1 MKNISKLIICILCFI
16 TFSLNVKAACN
27 DPELNDFVEGLKIE
41 FFAPR
46 LESDFSKEYLDKI
59 GNATTA
65 GYAYYFI
72 FNKQE
77 YGNKKIQDVL
87 EIEAID
93 GTGKPGEWKYQ
104 EPIAK
109 YGVGGYNAVE
119 EEIYTLRIK
128 AVSGKCKG
136 QVLKSSTYTIPQFNM
151 YVQTAY
157 CEKYPHHELCQT
169 FTDKTKNMNDAE
181 FGKAMRDYEQE
192 IINNKKTLKDLF
204 LKYYTYVL
212 CVIVP
217 FILVSIYYKRRI
229 KRLIKLKSQEEERHI
244 TRRKAE
250 LFFIAFLLLIP
261 TLKAATDECTIEVK
275 EVNQVVR
282 VPGVNVSVEHCGWNQ
297 GGWGK
302 GQTFNDNPD
311 SAVFRAIEWG
321 KEKVWAQVS
330 DCYGN
335 GWYGQIQRCI
345 MTEEGGKGKIHVEK
359 SATVTCWDHGSTYN
373 EKIQDAITCEEDD
386 EDCTPQNE
394 IWESGIYCW
403 GVKHKDESSCGAYN
417 SRSFSAMKQGD
428 FNGWT
433 SYGQSHLCPEAFKQA
448 IADGKAAGSGTVV
461 CAPEAD
467 DDDAECDVLAYTK
480 CPFYPCEATREKVEQ
495 TTEEYTI
502 KGVEAYCVNPGEK
515 AASKYKE
522 VTLDA
527 NECANGNSSVDCGFI
542 NILLE
547 AKYFNEVTNKNGSYK
562 IPDSIVN
569 LAMRLWGAYTSQG
582 GFGTI
587 GVGLFTGKDCK
598 IDQGKYGYEPGNPCL
613 DMVYLNPTTHKPD
626 NTYLNVYVETVKYML
641 TYPGKV
647 SSVSLD
653 EYDTLKSVE
662 VKDAPAI
669 FSGLECVSG
678 AGVLCGDENM
688 QYALALFYNT
698 KNGNKKFKEHMNT
711 IFGSLS
717 TRPVDI
723 NISSQS
729 QVQTVGTNE
738 TAVYEEVDC
747 VRDANGNC
755 KINKTIL
762 NIEFSEEI
770 TTNSKR
776 IDCTELRNKKNNNQ
790 SLTAEELTTLNYCN
804 IEVTEVRAYH
814 NDGSYTLY
822 TNNTYRECSATDVC
836 GSTHP
841 YSGAIGKITACQ
853 KSMCIAETRVY
864 ADCKED
870 VKKIVT
876 KIKYKQTKSEHGF
889 KKYVSCNTAN
899 PRVNAGLVNQFLY
912 KMEPIDRI
920 TDAGIGE
927 DEIVELETYPYCEV
941 DCKDLTIKE
950 SKKKCDEPQA
960 SKIDHYKSSSSKK
973 TYETSIHDPSLS
985 CILNT
990 YPERKTTYDYS
1001 DYFGVNTDVCRIYCS
1016 DSAHFYLP
1024 EKSVIYTGLSLKYD
1038 IEYSL
1043 YGENRSKK
1051 SLTSIVEMR
1060 RDCVSEINFDYVDSN
1075 KTFQSIARKYGFD
1088 SSMVNKYNVNDWIS
1102 LYNAVYHRVTNYE
1115 NKRNETLIKLIY
1127 DLYNCNMFSNIPI
1140 ERPKDNTTGPI
1151 FANVIP
1157 EIYGNNY
1164 GFEDCTINESTNTC
1178 LTYDGMTYDGGA
1190 KFASDSIA
1198 KSKGAA
1204 EVGDTRDTIQY
1215 KHTVALNDKVNGKN
1229 LPVISNVRYCKGKGC
1244 FDYLQFV
1251 ISDPDKVDEN
1261 LKKGE
1266 YALPNVRVSLPAAG
1280 KLFTVNAYNPET
1292 ETYENMQK
1300 PFIEYD
1306 SDTPQLQKV
1315 NYITN
1320 NKELSSKYVPN
1331 ADYAYF
1337 TISTR
1342 VGYYNDSEFQVQPY
1356 TGHLYDVT
1364 SGSPYFE
1371 EKTDIRT
1378 NLEKGLYPIDQRLNE
1393 CTVVAESKKGTNYYK
1408 CETINYFGAMNTY
1421 HRNFGELSNGTN
1433 VPKALDK
1440 FYLAINAPD
1449 KTKFTCSFVGKY
1461 SFDNIPQA
1469 VYRNVE
1475 LTDMFPSDRMIGKN
1489 WDTEAAEKYRENIK
1503 NYIESKSIVEYYDSH
1518 LEYSYTFT
1526 HDALMK
1532 IREDNAKTQTYTNNN
1547 IYGNTLKTVKENAY
1561 IKLRSRFVD
1570 IIETDGNAYG
1580 AENNR
1585 KDKRRGVSEYTEN
1598 VEKERD

>member
-1 MKNISKLIICILCFI
+1 MKNIFKLIICILCFI
-16 TFSLNVKAACN
+16 AFSFNVKAACN

-77 YGNKKIQDVL
+77 FGDKKIQDIL

-93 GTGKPGEWKYQ
+93 GSGKPGEWKYQ

-157 CEKYPHHELCQT
+157 CEKYPNHELCQT
-169 FTDKTKNMNDAE
+169 FTDKTKNMNDAD
-181 FGKAMRDYEQE
+181 FGKAMREYEQE
-192 IINNKKTLKDLF
+192 IINNKKTFKDLF

-212 CVIVP
+212 CVVVP
-217 FILVSIYYKRRI
+217 FVLVSIYYKRRI
-229 KRLIKLKSQEEERHI
+229 KRLIKLKNQEEERHI
-244 TRRKAE
+244 TRRKVE

-261 TLKAATDECTIEVK
+261 NLKAASEECNIEVN
-275 EVNQVVR
+275 EVSQLVT
-282 VPGVNVSVEHCGWNQ
+282 VPGIKVSVEHCGWGESGFWN
-297 GGWGK
+297 
-302 GQTFNDNPD
+302 GQKFNSTGYGSTFQ
-311 SAVFRAIEWG
+311 AINWG
-321 KEKVWAQVS
+321 KEEVWAQVHG
-330 DCYGN
+330 CYDE
-335 GWYGQIQRCI
+335 GWYGKIKRCI
-345 MTEEGGKGKIHVEK
+345 MKEDGGQGQIHVEK
-359 SATVTCWDHGSTYN
+359 TATTMCADSGAECVY
-373 EKIQDAITCEEDD
+373 EKIWHKEEYDAETNTTKAGYWEE
-386 EDCTPQNE
+386 
-394 IWESGIYCW
+394 IKGWECW
-403 GVKHKDESSCGAYN
+403 GTCGKEKRWCGQRSYSSTKSDN
-417 SRSFSAMKQGD
+417 
-428 FNGWT
+428 FNGA
-433 SYGQSHLCPEAFKQA
+433 QSAAKGTLCEDAEKDCKSQAEGEA
-448 IADGKAAGSGTVV
+448 SGTVSCEEV
-461 CAPEAD
+461 I
-467 DDDAECDVLAYTK
+467 ECDETSWTI
-480 CPFYPCEATREKVEQ
+480 CPTYPCEATRDKVEPT
-495 TTEEYTI
+495 TTEFTI
-502 KGVEAYCVNPGEK
+502 NGVEAFCVNPGEK

-522 VTLDA
+522 VTIDA
-527 NECANGNSSVDCGFI
+527 NECTNGNSSVDCGFV

-547 AKYFNEVTNKNGSYK
+547 AKYFNEYTNKNKAYK
-562 IPDSIVN
+562 IPDEIVN
-569 LAMRLWGAYTSQG
+569 LAMRLWGAYTNQG

-587 GVGLFTGKDCK
+587 GIGVFTGPDCK
-598 IDQGKYGYEPGNPCL
+598 IEQDQYGWAPGSPCL
-613 DMVYLNPTTHKPD
+613 DMVYLNPATGKPD
-626 NTYLNVYVETVKYML
+626 NNYLNIYVKTVEYML
-641 TYPGKV
+641 SNPNKV
-647 SSVSLD
+647 STVSLGA
-653 EYDTLKSVE
+653 YDSLRSVNIE
-662 VKDAPAI
+662 DATTI
-669 FSGLECVSG
+669 FSGLECVDG
-678 AGVLCGDENM
+678 EGVMCGNDNM
-688 QYALALFYNT
+688 KYALALFYNT

-711 IFGSLS
+711 VFGSLS

-723 NISSQS
+723 TISSQS
-729 QVQTVGTNE
+729 QTQTVASNE

-776 IDCTELRNKKNNNQ
+776 IDCTELRNKKKNNQ
-790 SLTAEELTTLNYCN
+790 SLTAEELTMLNYCN

-822 TNNTYRECSATDVC
+822 TNNSYRECSADDVC
-836 GSTHP
+836 GASHH
-841 YSGAIGKITACQ
+841 YSGAIGSITACQ

-920 TDAGIGE
+920 VNAGIGE

-950 SKKKCDEPQA
+950 SRKKCDEPQA
-960 SKIDHYKSSSSKK
+960 SKIGDYASSSSKK
-973 TYETSIHDPSLS
+973 AYETSIHDPSLS

-1001 DYFGVNTDVCRIYCS
+1001 DYFGVNTDVCRVYCS

-1024 EKSVIYTGLSLKYD
+1024 EKSVIYTGLSMKYD

-1043 YGENRSKK
+1043 FGENKSKK

-1060 RDCVSEINFDYVDSN
+1060 RDCVSEIYFDYVDSS

-1088 SSMVNKYNVNDWIS
+1088 SSMVNNYTVNDWIS

-1115 NKRNETLIKLIY
+1115 NKRNETLVKLIY

-1140 ERPKDNTTGPI
+1140 ERPKDDTTGPI
-1151 FANVIP
+1151 FTNVIP
-1157 EIYGNNY
+1157 EKYGNNY

-1190 KFASDSIA
+1190 KFANDSIA

-1204 EVGDTRDTIQY
+1204 EVGDTRDTIQH
-1215 KHTVALNDKVNGKN
+1215 KHTVELNDKINGKN

-1266 YALPNVRVSLPAAG
+1266 YALPNVRVYLPAAG
-1280 KLFTVNAYNPET
+1280 KLFVVNAYNPET
-1292 ETYENMQK
+1292 GKYEAAQK

-1306 SDTPQLQKV
+1306 SSTPQLQKV
-1315 NYITN
+1315 PFVTN
-1320 NKELSSKYVPN
+1320 SKELSNKYIPN
-1331 ADYAYF
+1331 SDYAYF

-1342 VGYYNDSEFQVQPY
+1342 VGFYNDSEFQVQPY
-1356 TGHLYDVT
+1356 SGHLYDVT
-1364 SGSPYFE
+1364 SGSPYYE
-1371 EKTDIRT
+1371 EKTDFRT
-1378 NLEKGLYPIDQRLNE
+1378 NLSKGLYPIDQRLNE
-1393 CTVVAESKKGTNYYK
+1393 CTVVSESKKGTNYYK
-1408 CETINYFGAMNTY
+1408 CETINYFGTMNTY
-1421 HRNFGELSNGTN
+1421 HRNFGVLSNGTS

-1449 KTKFTCSFVGKY
+1449 KTKFTCSFVAKY
-1461 SFDNIPQA
+1461 SFDNLPQA

-1475 LTDMFPSDRMIGKN
+1475 LTNMFPSDRKIGKN
-1489 WDTEAAEKYRENIK
+1489 WDTEVSKKYRENIK
-1503 NYIESKSIVEYYDSH
+1503 NYIESKGIVKYYDSH

-1547 IYGNTLKTVKENAY
+1547 IYGNTVKTVKNNSY
-1561 IKLRSRFVD
+1561 VKLRSRFID
-1570 IIETDGNAYG
+1570 IMESDGNAYG
-1580 AENNR
+1580 VESNR
-1585 KDKRRGVSEYTEN
+1585 KDNKRGVSEYTEN
-1598 VEKERD
+1598 VEKEEG